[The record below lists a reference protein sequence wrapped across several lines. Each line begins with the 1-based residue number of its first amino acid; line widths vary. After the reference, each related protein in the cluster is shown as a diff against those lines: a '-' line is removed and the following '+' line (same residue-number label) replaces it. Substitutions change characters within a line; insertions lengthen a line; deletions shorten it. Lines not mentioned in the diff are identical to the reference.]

1 MERILFEDIKDAIK
15 HYIIGR
21 KTKQMLLKMELVFV
35 SYETIL
41 LLNYSLLYLDWDIK
55 YFLSH

>member
-35 SYETIL
+35 SYERNFFETIRCCT
-41 LLNYSLLYLDWDIK
+41 
-55 YFLSH
+55 